1 MPGQELFVLGRALM
15 LKRKDG
21 IHSLVP
27 FPHIQEVFMGKTGK
41 WILGTLAALIVLLVA
56 LTLSL
61 PLLIDPNSYKD
72 LIARKVQEQTGR
84 QISIPGDIA
93 LKVSPLGL
101 KTVFRLGEVRIASTQ
116 KFPDTELLTSK
127 LVEIR
132 LALWPLLRSKELRMN
147 TIRLEGVSLNLI
159 RSADGATNW
168 SEGVTAGR
176 PAPGAETRP
185 PETKTGTPLAA
196 IDIEGIDVRDLN
208 ISFADRQTGK
218 DIRLN
223 NLNFTTGR
231 IRAENP
237 IPIQSDFTVVLDES
251 GRQPLTASVK
261 ARADLTFSPDLQQI
275 SLHGFSGT
283 GQISGGTLPVPE
295 LGIALATDLDLDLDL
310 KQQKAD
316 IKKLVL
322 QKDALRV
329 EAKLAL
335 TDWAA
340 PKATGTLRIPAFSPR
355 AMAASWGVTLPL
367 ADQNSLSNLAADLAF
382 AYEPTALTIN
392 DLQVTLDDTSLT
404 GTVKADNLSE
414 QPFFDLALKL
424 NAIDLNRYALTPPAA
439 PAEQPPAPAAPAAP
453 MEKSPEQPLLPVAQ
467 LRGLN
472 FNADLGI
479 ASLKTGKLNLSNLQ
493 LKASG
498 KEGMITFAPLA
509 ANLYD
514 GAVTVNGEIDARQ
527 DMPLINLRNSVKGIQ
542 LGPLFRDLSG
552 KEEMTGRADIN
563 ADLTSKGL
571 TQSELTRN
579 SNGTLKLAVADGE
592 IAKLRIIDTIR
603 TARSLLGVAGS
614 TSTAPESQTA
624 GGAEGAGRPTSF
636 ASLSASG
643 VLQNGVFHNN
653 DLLAESELMRVNG
666 EGTVDL
672 VSERIDY
679 LLTIYLAK
687 AIDRSGET
695 GLVDLAETPIPY
707 RVRGTFDRI
716 EQSAALEEIA
726 KSQAKRVLVKELE
739 KHLGGEQP
747 EGTEK
752 KSGGAEELIQKGLKG
767 LFGK

>member
-1 MPGQELFVLGRALM
+1 
-15 LKRKDG
+15 
-21 IHSLVP
+21 
-27 FPHIQEVFMGKTGK
+27 MGKTGK

-101 KTVFRLGEVRIASTQ
+101 KTVFRLGEVRIASTP

-132 LALWPLLRSKELRMN
+132 LALWPLLRNRELRMN
-147 TIRLEGVSLNLI
+147 TIRLEGVNLNLI
-159 RSADGATNW
+159 RSVDGATNW
-168 SEGVTAGR
+168 SEGVTTGS
-176 PAPGAETRP
+176 PAPGAETRQP
-185 PETKTGTPLAA
+185 ATKTGAPLAA
-196 IDIEGIDVRDLN
+196 IDIEGVDVQDLN

-231 IRAENP
+231 IRPENP

-261 ARADLTFSPDLQQI
+261 AQADLTFSPDLQRL
-275 SLHGFSGT
+275 SLQSFSGT

-295 LGIALATDLDLDLDL
+295 LGIALATDLDLDL

-322 QKDALRV
+322 QKDDLRV

-340 PKATGTLRIPAFSPR
+340 PRATGTLRIPAFSPR
-355 AMAASWGVTLPL
+355 TMAASWGVTLPL
-367 ADQNSLSNLAADLAF
+367 ADPNSLSNLAADLAF
-382 AYEPTALTIN
+382 AYEPAALTIN
-392 DLQVTLDDTSLT
+392 DLQLTLDDTSLT

-424 NAIDLNRYALTPPAA
+424 NAIDLNRYAAAPPAA

-453 MEKSPEQPLLPVAQ
+453 MEKSAEQPLLPVEL

-479 ASLKTGKLNLSNLQ
+479 ASLKTGKLSLSNLQ
-493 LKASG
+493 LKAGG

-527 DMPLINLRNSVKGIQ
+527 DMPLIHLRNSVKGIQ

-614 TSTAPESQTA
+614 TSTAPASQTA